1 MTHQSL
7 TFEICTDSIKSVQNA
22 AKAGAH
28 RVELCDNLLEG
39 GTTPSMGMIEMALAV
54 KGVEVFVII
63 RPRGGDFFYSE
74 EEFRVMELDVI
85 RAREAGAHGIV
96 SGLLLPNGDIDVERT
111 ARLMKHARGL
121 PFTFHRA
128 FDVCRNPAQ
137 ALNQLIDLG
146 VNRLLT
152 SGAEPTAI
160 EGKAMIAKL
169 VQQAGNQ
176 IIIMPG
182 SGINPGN
189 IAQLIES
196 TGARE
201 FHFSAR
207 KAFPSK
213 MTFANP
219 RVSMSPRGKNDR
231 EIIFSDV
238 ENIRF
243 TILAAESYLDGQ
255 NQHH

>member
-7 TFEICTDSIKSVQNA
+7 TFEICVDSVLSVQNA
-22 AKAGAH
+22 ANGGAQ
-28 RVELCDNLLEG
+28 RVELCDNLVEG
-39 GTTPSMGMIEMALAV
+39 GTTPSLGMIETALAV
-54 KGVEVFVII
+54 EGIEVFVII

-74 EEFRVMELDVI
+74 EEFRVMEKDVI

-96 SGLLLPNGDIDVERT
+96 SGLLLPNGDIDRERT
-111 ARLMKHARGL
+111 ARLIKHAKGL

-128 FDVCRNPAQ
+128 FDVCRNPVK

-146 VNRLLT
+146 VNRVLT

-160 EGKAMIAKL
+160 QGKALIARL
-169 VQQAGNQ
+169 VDQAGDQ

-182 SGINPGN
+182 SGINRHN
-189 IAQLIES
+189 IVPLMET
-196 TGARE
+196 TGAQE

-213 MTFANP
+213 MTFVNP
-219 RVSMSPRGKNDR
+219 RVSMSAPGKKDR

-255 NQHH
+255 NLHY